1 MGNGKFLYLRI
12 TVSDDKTV
20 EDKVREVFRE
30 CEFHGWNI
38 VAYDLNS
45 HNSYDNEYLMTVYME
60 KEEYN
65 D

>member
-38 VAYDLNS
+38 VAYDLNP

>member
-12 TVSDDKTV
+12 IVSDDKTV

-38 VAYDLNS
+38 VAYDLNP
-45 HNSYDNEYLMTVYME
+45 HNSYDNESLMTVYME
-60 KEEYN
+60 TEE
-65 D
+65 

>member
-38 VAYDLNS
+38 VAYDLTP

-60 KEEYN
+60 KEE
-65 D
+65 

>member
-38 VAYDLNS
+38 VAYDLNA

-60 KEEYN
+60 KEE
-65 D
+65 